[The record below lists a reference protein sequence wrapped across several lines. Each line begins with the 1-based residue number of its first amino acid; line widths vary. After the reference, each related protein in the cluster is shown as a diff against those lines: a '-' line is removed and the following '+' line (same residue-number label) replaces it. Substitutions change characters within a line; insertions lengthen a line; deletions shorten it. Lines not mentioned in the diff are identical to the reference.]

1 MILPILEKDSHPGP
15 HRRTMHVDVLK
26 VATRGHEWQLP
37 SKWSRGLRELR
48 RSEPFGDYRHREGL
62 LELPMLGAPLNGSE
76 HLHCKFLG
84 LVAKHLQTLNSL
96 MVGAE
101 SAENNS
107 SMPSDVQ
114 LGVLYDF
121 VL

>member
-1 MILPILEKDSHPGP
+1 
-15 HRRTMHVDVLK
+15 MHADVLE

-37 SKWSRGLRELR
+37 SKQSCGLCELR
-48 RSEPFGDYRHREGL
+48 HSEPSGDYRHQEGL

-84 LVAKHLQTLNSL
+84 LLTERRQTLNSL

-101 SAENNS
+101 SAENNG
-107 SMPSDVQ
+107 SMPSDV
-114 LGVLYDF
+114 
-121 VL
+121 